1 MLYNETPTSGDP
13 MKSWNEIQKMNKE
26 ELAKEN
32 NRLAKK
38 LIMHKSVIPIVAMTV
53 VHYGGNYL
61 LNKLEDAPT
70 SD

>member
-1 MLYNETPTSGDP
+1 

-38 LIMHKSVIPIVAMTV
+38 LILHKIVIPIAAAVV
-53 VHYGGNYL
+53 VHFGVNYL
-61 LNKLEDAPT
+61 LNKMEDAPVE
-70 SD
+70 D

>member
-1 MLYNETPTSGDP
+1 
-13 MKSWNEIQKMNKE
+13 MKSWNEIQQMSKE

-38 LIMHKSVIPIVAMTV
+38 LIMHKIVIPIAATV
-53 VHYGGNYL
+53 IVHYGLNYL
-61 LNKLEDAPT
+61 LDKLDDAPT

>member
-1 MLYNETPTSGDP
+1 

-38 LIMHKSVIPIVAMTV
+38 LIMHKIVIPIVAMTV
-53 VHYGGNYL
+53 VHYGVNYL

>member
-1 MLYNETPTSGDP
+1 

-38 LIMHKSVIPIVAMTV
+38 LIMYKIVLPIAASVA
-53 VHYGGNYL
+53 VHYGVNYL
-61 LNKLEDAPT
+61 LNKLPDATPED
-70 SD
+70 